1 MAQVIVLQTALHAR
15 SGLQSHPPM
24 TDFQGC
30 APTTSPAGQQ
40 EPGKE
45 DVDRAILLLDDAA
58 RQARTLVKQINNPTS
73 RENLEAQIATIE
85 QLLHLARSMSSKLE

>member
-15 SGLQSHPPM
+15 SGLQSHPQM
-24 TDFQGC
+24 TDFPGYVT
-30 APTTSPAGQQ
+30 TTSPADQQ

-45 DVDRAILLLDDAA
+45 DVDRAILLLDGAA
-58 RQARTLVKQINNPTS
+58 RQARALVKQINDPTS